1 MNLQKQLQLRIL
13 TDEIK
18 SCNDID
24 VLKLEFC
31 NALEHYFAKDD
42 LTTKVLFDTLPKLG
56 ASSEDVNPL

>member
-13 TDEIK
+13 KDEIK

-31 NALEHYFAKDD
+31 NALDHYFAKDD
-42 LTTKVLFDTLPKLG
+42 LTAKILFDTLPKLG
-56 ASSEDVNPL
+56 ANSKNVNSL